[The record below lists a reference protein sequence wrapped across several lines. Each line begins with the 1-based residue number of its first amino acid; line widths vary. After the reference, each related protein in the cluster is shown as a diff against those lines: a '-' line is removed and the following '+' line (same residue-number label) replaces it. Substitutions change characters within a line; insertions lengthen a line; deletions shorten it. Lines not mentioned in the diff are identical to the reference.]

1 MQGGMNMGKLKIK
14 DPGSAITHFIAMI
27 MAVFAAVPLLHRAL
41 EKPDHIHVI
50 ALGIFIVT
58 MILLYAASTTYHTVN
73 STPRI
78 NKILKKLDHCMIS
91 VMIAGS
97 YTPVCLIV
105 LHNRTGYLLL
115 SVVWLVALFGIL
127 LKLCWINCPKWVSS
141 ILYIVMG
148 WSCLLA
154 FPQIIHA
161 LPMAAFAWLLAGGLI
176 YTAGGII
183 YSLKVRRFN
192 EKHRMFGTHEI
203 FHLFVM
209 GGSICHFIVMFQYVS
224 AMPIA

>member
-1 MQGGMNMGKLKIK
+1 MGKLKIK

-41 EKPDHIHVI
+41 GEPDLIHVI

-105 LHNRTGYLLL
+105 LGDHTGWNLLGL
-115 SVVWLVALFGIL
+115 VWGIALVGIIINAL
-127 LKLCWINCPKWVSS
+127 WITCPKWFSS
-141 ILYIVMG
+141 LIYIAMG
-148 WSCLLA
+148 WICILA
-154 FPQIIHA
+154 ISKIIAA
-161 LPMAAFAWLLAGGLI
+161 LPSGGFAWLLAGG
-176 YTAGGII
+176 II
-183 YSLKVRRFN
+183 RSEERRVGK
-192 EKHRMFGTHEI
+192 ECRSRWSPYH
-203 FHLFVM
+203 
-209 GGSICHFIVMFQYVS
+209 
-224 AMPIA
+224 

>member
-1 MQGGMNMGKLKIK
+1 MGKLKIK

-41 EKPDHIHVI
+41 GEPDLIHVI

-148 WSCLLA
+148 WACLLA

-161 LPMAAFAWLLAGGLI
+161 LPKAAFAWLLAGGLI

-183 YSLKVRRFN
+183 YALKVRRFN

-209 GGSICHFIVMFQYVS
+209 CGSICHFIVMFQYVS

>member
-1 MQGGMNMGKLKIK
+1 MGKLKIK

-41 EKPDHIHVI
+41 GEPDLIHVI

-127 LKLCWINCPKWVSS
+127 LKLCWINCPKCDGVGMSACISADYPCIAKGCICLASCRWFD
-141 ILYIVMG
+141 LYSRWNYLCIK
-148 WSCLLA
+148 S
-154 FPQIIHA
+154 Q
-161 LPMAAFAWLLAGGLI
+161 
-176 YTAGGII
+176 
-183 YSLKVRRFN
+183 
-192 EKHRMFGTHEI
+192 EI
-203 FHLFVM
+203 
-209 GGSICHFIVMFQYVS
+209 
-224 AMPIA
+224 